1 MYVTKYKD
9 KYRAFERYVING
21 VPKKVSVVMEKD
33 TPQAR
38 NKAREQL
45 LLKKPINVSNITFKE
60 LRTAYIADKKVST
73 KMTTWTRDQGTL
85 RRIGEKLDKV
95 KVNSLT
101 SGQIR
106 QALLSLSSDPTT
118 LNEYL
123 KRLKTCLRWAYQNDF
138 LSSTVCVDKIARWD
152 APTKRAKVKDKY
164 LERDELKKVL
174 DSATPYY
181 GAIIEFLALSG
192 LRIGELI
199 ALDKKDVTDEINVSK
214 TYDYIHGFITT
225 PKTEDSERSV
235 AIQPELAECIRKI
248 NHLSAVHRM
257 ASGTAAPYFV
267 VNPYGGRLSYA
278 GFAHY
283 FEDLT
288 EKVAGKRLT
297 PHALR
302 HTHTSLLAEKGV
314 PLDTI
319 SRRLG
324 HSNSKITKEI
334 YLHTTQKTLEK
345 DKEIIQS
352 VSFF

>member
-1 MYVTKYKD
+1 MYVVKYKD
-9 KYRAFERYVING
+9 KYRAFERFVING
-21 VPKKVSVVMEKD
+21 IPKKVSVVMDRD

-38 NKAREQL
+38 KKAAEQL
-45 LLKKPINVSNITFKE
+45 LQKKPVTSSDITFAE
-60 LRTAYIADKKVST
+60 LRKAYIADKKVST
-73 KMTTWTRDQGTL
+73 KMTTWTRDEGAL
-85 RRIGEKLDKV
+85 KRIGKKIDKA
-95 KVNSLT
+95 KINSLT

-106 QALLSLSSDPTT
+106 QALLSLSNDPTT

-123 KRLKTCLRWAYQNDF
+123 KRLKTCMRWAYQNDF
-138 LSSTVCVDKIARWD
+138 LSSTICIDKIGRWD

-164 LERDELKKVL
+164 LERDELKKVI
-174 DSATPYY
+174 DAATAYY
-181 GAIIEFLALSG
+181 GSIIEFLALSG

-199 ALDKKDVTDEINVSK
+199 ALDKKDVTDEINVYK
-214 TYDYIHGFITT
+214 TYDYLHGIITT

-235 AIQPELAECIRKI
+235 AIQPELAACIAKI
-248 NHLSAVHRM
+248 NRQSNIHRM

-288 EKVAGKRLT
+288 EEITGKRLT

-302 HTHTSLLAEKGV
+302 HTHTSLLAENGV

-324 HSNSKITKEI
+324 HHSSKITSEI

-345 DKEIIQS
+345 DKEIIRS
-352 VSFF
+352 VSIF